1 MRSLCLLAFGCL
13 AGLLLYTYD
22 LKFKTRQL
30 EARAQTL
37 VNELQDESDFVA
49 LMRAEAG
56 YLARPERI
64 EDMARRDLKLEPI
77 ARPDSSRG
85 RLSSRILVGP
95 PGPGSKPPQGRHRRS
110 DREGVGSGRG
120 SNRVAVTA
128 MSTLATV
135 LQKIGGSPGRG
146 GAARRVRRAQVLLSL
161 CFLLG
166 FAAVSARTIYY
177 AEYPG
182 GMAMLASSGAPPGL
196 AKTRPDIVD
205 RNGTLLATDIRIYWL
220 AANPREIPHA
230 DEAAEKLTAIFPDLN
245 QGALSRKF
253 HDKASRFEWVK
264 RGLTPNQAA
273 AVHGLGIP
281 GLTLLPT
288 VQRAYP
294 AGNEAAQIL
303 GITNVDNEGMSGI
316 EWYIDQKLM
325 GQLTPASPEKRPYL
339 KLSLDVGVQ
348 HALAEELSQAM
359 RRYQA
364 QAALGLVLNV
374 RNGEVAGLA
383 VAAGLRSEPPG
394 RGQGRGPPQ
403 PDRHR
408 CLRAWLGVQDLHRR
422 HGARRWRR
430 HPLRP
435 LRHRRAPDGPFSA
448 PRFPCGARA
457 DDGRGYLRS
466 LY

>member
-1 MRSLCLLAFGCL
+1 MLPVGLRHRLWPDHLLCRISGRHGDARLLG
-13 AGLLLYTYD
+13 
-22 LKFKTRQL
+22 
-30 EARAQTL
+30 RA
-37 VNELQDESDFVA
+37 
-49 LMRAEAG
+49 
-56 YLARPERI
+56 ARPR
-64 EDMARRDLKLEPI
+64 
-77 ARPDSSRG
+77 
-85 RLSSRILVGP
+85 
-95 PGPGSKPPQGRHRRS
+95 Q
-110 DREGVGSGRG
+110 
-120 SNRVAVTA
+120 
-128 MSTLATV
+128 
-135 LQKIGGSPGRG
+135 
-146 GAARRVRRAQVLLSL
+146 SL
-161 CFLLG
+161 
-166 FAAVSARTIYY
+166 
-177 AEYPG
+177 
-182 GMAMLASSGAPPGL
+182 
-196 AKTRPDIVD
+196 PDIVD

-230 DEAAEKLTAIFPDLN
+230 DEAAEKLTAIFPDLD

-264 RGLTPNQAA
+264 RGLTPYQAT
-273 AVHGLGIP
+273 AVHALGIP

-339 KLSLDVGVQ
+339 KLSLDVGIQ

-359 RRYQA
+359 QRYQA

-374 RNGEVAGLA
+374 RNGEV
-383 VAAGLRSEPPG
+383 VASLSLPGFDPNRRG

-408 CLRAWLGVQDLHRR
+408 RIRAWLGVQDLHRR
-422 HGARRWRR
+422 HGARRRDR

-435 LRHRRAPDGPFSA
+435 LRNRRTSDGPFSA
-448 PRFPCGARA
+448 PRLPMRRA
-457 DDGRGYLRS
+457 SR
-466 LY
+466 